1 MSKEKEAEKTTA
13 ETNSKKTEILYNIDE
28 IVKRTINDFRKIK
41 EQFDNCTDSTGPS
54 VFFNTPVWNEYV
66 NLKGRGVKLR
76 FITEITKENISYCKE
91 LMEIT
96 DLRHL
101 DGVKG
106 NFGIAD
112 GKDYGGSASVKEGH
126 PPVELI
132 RSNVK
137 TFVDQQQFFFETLWS
152 KSIPAEQK
160 IKEIEEGIEQIKTL
174 VLQNPQDIFKATI
187 EFYKKSNWIKSY
199 FPIEGI
205 NIINRDFYNSRQ
217 EILERYRQGKHK
229 GIRWI
234 TSLKDQKDADLV
246 KSYIDNGINIRHVK
260 DLLTHSFALSDKLF
274 LFTIESV
281 EDGKIITNAISSN
294 DKLYLD
300 HYDTVFETIWKKGI
314 DVQERIREI
323 EEGYVFNIETIP
335 NPKESL
341 KFYKEL
347 LQTVKNEILIMLAS
361 SSAFFR
367 IDRNIGYG
375 NLEKLTYENIKVK
388 ILFPMKVE
396 SQEQINEI
404 ITRYPRIEFRILQS
418 KMESFIG
425 LTIIDKQRVLITEV
439 KDDAKINYTD
449 SIGATINIFGKS
461 TTLSY
466 ASIFNSLWKQTELYE
481 KIQIHDKMQ
490 QEFINTAAHELK
502 TPIQPILGFSKIVR
516 DKVQDNELK
525 EMLDI
530 IIKNTN
536 RLKRLSE
543 DILDVA
549 RIESNNLFL
558 KKEKVSIWELL
569 YSIIK
574 EFEHYLE
581 RNNINIKFKLHFENV
596 NLNSAI
602 VFVDRNRIA
611 QVISNLINNSIKFI
625 PNEYEKNDNVEEGI
639 INIIVEKIKTCSK
652 DNEDS
657 NIIMNEIVVSIKDNG
672 KGIDNEI
679 YPRLFGKF
687 ASKSFQ
693 GTGLGL
699 YICKNIVKAH
709 SGKIWAKNNED
720 GKGAIFSFSLPLY
733 KQ

>member
-1 MSKEKEAEKTTA
+1 M
-13 ETNSKKTEILYNIDE
+13 
-28 IVKRTINDFRKIK
+28 
-41 EQFDNCTDSTGPS
+41 
-54 VFFNTPVWNEYV
+54 
-66 NLKGRGVKLR
+66 
-76 FITEITKENISYCKE
+76 
-91 LMEIT
+91 
-96 DLRHL
+96 
-101 DGVKG
+101 
-106 NFGIAD
+106 
-112 GKDYGGSASVKEGH
+112 
-126 PPVELI
+126 
-132 RSNVK
+132 
-137 TFVDQQQFFFETLWS
+137 
-152 KSIPAEQK
+152 
-160 IKEIEEGIEQIKTL
+160 
-174 VLQNPQDIFKATI
+174 
-187 EFYKKSNWIKSY
+187 
-199 FPIEGI
+199 
-205 NIINRDFYNSRQ
+205 
-217 EILERYRQGKHK
+217 
-229 GIRWI
+229 
-234 TSLKDQKDADLV
+234 
-246 KSYIDNGINIRHVK
+246 
-260 DLLTHSFALSDKLF
+260 
-274 LFTIESV
+274 
-281 EDGKIITNAISSN
+281 
-294 DKLYLD
+294 
-300 HYDTVFETIWKKGI
+300 
-314 DVQERIREI
+314 
-323 EEGYVFNIETIP
+323 
-335 NPKESL
+335 

-361 SSAFFR
+361 SSSFFR

-502 TPIQPILGFSKIVR
+502 TPIQPILGFSQIVKDKIH
-516 DKVQDNELK
+516 DKELK